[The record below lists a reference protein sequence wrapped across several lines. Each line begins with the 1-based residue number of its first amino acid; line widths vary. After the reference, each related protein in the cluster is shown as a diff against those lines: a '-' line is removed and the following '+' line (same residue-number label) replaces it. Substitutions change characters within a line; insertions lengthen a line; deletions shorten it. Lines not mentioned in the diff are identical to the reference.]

1 MNKELL
7 NILISFYEEIE
18 EQEKL
23 YKTSKEQNKDE
34 ETLRQ
39 IEDRL
44 TSIKAVAER
53 LQYSLYLNL
62 KMFYE
67 HKMVE

>member
-44 TSIKAVAER
+44 TAIKAVTER
-53 LQYSLYLNL
+53 LRYSLYLNL
-62 KMFYE
+62 KMIYE
-67 HKMVE
+67 NKMVE

>member
-18 EQEKL
+18 EQERL

-39 IEDRL
+39 IEARL
-44 TSIKAVAER
+44 TAIKAVSER
-53 LQYSLYLNL
+53 LRYSLYLNL
-62 KMFYE
+62 KMIYE
-67 HKMVE
+67 NKMVE

>member
-7 NILISFYEEIE
+7 KILISFYEEIE

>member
-7 NILISFYEEIE
+7 KILISFYEEIE

-23 YKTSKEQNKDE
+23 SKTGKEQNKDE

-67 HKMVE
+67 YKMVE

>member
-23 YKTSKEQNKDE
+23 YKTGKEQNKDE
-34 ETLRQ
+34 EALGQ
-39 IEDRL
+39 IEERL
-44 TSIKAVAER
+44 AAIKAVTER
-53 LQYSLYLNL
+53 LRYSLYLNL
-62 KMFYE
+62 KMLYE

>member
-39 IEDRL
+39 IEDLL
-44 TSIKAVAER
+44 TAIKAVTER
-53 LQYSLYLNL
+53 LRYSLYLNL
-62 KMFYE
+62 KMIYE
-67 HKMVE
+67 NKMVE